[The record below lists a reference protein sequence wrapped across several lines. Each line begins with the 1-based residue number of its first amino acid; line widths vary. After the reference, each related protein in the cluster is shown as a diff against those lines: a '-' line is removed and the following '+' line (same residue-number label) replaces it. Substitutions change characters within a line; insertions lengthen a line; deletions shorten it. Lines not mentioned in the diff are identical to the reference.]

1 MWKVETIDGVTYL
14 NVGTTLYEVMALT
27 PADRLSADDL
37 RLLSEKRTHH
47 PKYNVDLVPYRDCE
61 TKRVVEPGMEHVHHA
76 RECVTLAI
84 AHIAAGQRW
93 QAFVPFGDRPR
104 PTMAKASSAY
114 EQADSDVSDSD
125 ESDDESARAA
135 RVPMQRSATEA
146 ESASSFAQ
154 GYGRASGVPKGVPVV
169 TIGRG
174 LEGDEEDDDKED
186 DDMKPSSVACRRLLA
201 TTDADNT
208 NNDADDGSSS
218 SDEVYGGDMNVDD
231 LSESKA
237 TVFEPINVRVD
248 AETGRIVQRLDNNLT
263 GLTAKEAEAAQKRR
277 EQKDAQE
284 REQRAQSGQPSI
296 VQNRRTVDQL
306 RDEQKRLLVEQ
317 EKARRMHEAGFPQR
331 PSAPGEQAKSP
342 FAAGVPVLA
351 APTTASASGAPNN
364 GKQAGTNVF
373 AREVSQFGLPPDMLR
388 QALGTSASGGDGE
401 AEYPKSVDEI
411 LHLARPFV
419 PAAKKAPT
427 TAAASA
433 APSAPAAPTAK
444 PVTTPSAPTAQSQA
458 ACVAAQPAP
467 AAVHT
472 AISRHLRAVAAL
484 LVETAALHESV
495 IGSAPR

>member
-61 TKRVVEPGMEHVHHA
+61 TQRIVEPGMEHVHHA
-76 RECVTLAI
+76 RECVTLAV
-84 AHIAAGQRW
+84 AHISAGRRW
-93 QAFVPFGDRPR
+93 QAFVPLGDRPR
-104 PTMAKASSAY
+104 RGPSKPSSA
-114 EQADSDVSDSD
+114 QNDDSDSSDD
-125 ESDDESARAA
+125 DDESSSSSSQAQQPQA
-135 RVPMQRSATEA
+135 P
-146 ESASSFAQ
+146 ESASFAQ
-154 GYGRASGVPKGVPVV
+154 GYGRASAMPKGVPVV

-174 LEGDEEDDDKED
+174 LDGDEEDDDKE
-186 DDMKPSSVACRRLLA
+186 PSSAHRRLLA
-201 TTDADNT
+201 ATDADVRLADD
-208 NNDADDGSSS
+208 DADE

-237 TVFEPINVRVD
+237 TVFEPINVKVD

-277 EQKDAQE
+277 EQKDALE
-284 REQRAQSGQPSI
+284 REQRAQSGRPSI

-317 EKARRMHEAGFPQR
+317 EKVRRLHEAGFPQR
-331 PSAPGEQAKSP
+331 PSTSSSGEQAKSP
-342 FAAGVPVLA
+342 FAAGVPVLVPP
-351 APTTASASGAPNN
+351 APPAPK
-364 GKQAGTNVF
+364 GKTGTDAF

-388 QALGTSASGGDGE
+388 QALGTSSSGSNGDGE

-419 PAAKKAPT
+419 PTAKKAP
-427 TAAASA
+427 AA
-433 APSAPAAPTAK
+433 
-444 PVTTPSAPTAQSQA
+444 PSAPTAQPVITPVVPTARPQPA
-458 ACVAAQPAP
+458 HVAAPTV
-467 AAVHT
+467 AAHT

-484 LVETAALHESV
+484 LVETAALHDSMM
-495 IGSAPR
+495 GSAPPQ